1 MGINE
6 YRMMENFI
14 ETVTDEMMQSRLYRT
29 IQGRG
34 AFRRFK
40 DMVWGTGWEQKWYD
54 FRDNAYVD
62 IAREWCEENLPQY
75 GETENEQ

>member
-1 MGINE
+1 
-6 YRMMENFI
+6 MMENFI

-40 DMVWGTGWEQKWYD
+40 DMVWGTEWEQKWYD
-54 FRDNAYVD
+54 FRDSAYAD
-62 IAREWCEENLPQY
+62 FAREWCEENLPQY